1 MQDLIQLLGGQ
12 PPRVPVVTVSR
23 ADDDPAALRAWRVL
37 RERAFVDRLGLFE
50 GSDLDAADTDPATV
64 VLVATVLGEVVGGVR
79 LHPVA
84 GTDPALGWWQGGRL
98 VCSPSPARGV
108 GSALVRAACAVAE
121 AAGVL
126 RFEATVIEA
135 NAGLF
140 DRLGWERVRP
150 VEVRGAPH
158 QLMRWPV
165 ERVAALVRATKSE
178 LGPLLADVRPGGDG
192 WVGDDA
198 APVPGSDGVA
208 SVDAI
213 LPAMVA
219 RDPVWAGWC
228 GILVGAGDLAA
239 MGAVPRGV
247 LGALGAPTAAHAA
260 QVLHGLRAASD
271 AFALPILG
279 GHTQLGAP
287 ASLAVTALGSTS
299 RPVPS
304 GGGRPGHDVRLTVD
318 LGGGWR
324 PGYRARQCGLHLDQ
338 DPRRA
343 RRDALGGR
351 QGSPRRGQGR
361 QHGRPRR
368 HPRDARRGQRVRRG
382 ARRGDGAPTGRGAD
396 GRLGHLLPRDGVA
409 ERRRAG
415 PGLAGRWSRRH
426 GGLRPADHRPG
437 SAPALA
443 RRRGDHRAVRHRDRD
458 GTGRRVSVL

>member
-247 LGALGAPTAAHAA
+247 LDALGAPTAAHAA

-279 GHTQLGAP
+279 GHTQLGVP

-324 PGYRARQCGLHLDQ
+324 PGYQLRQWDSTSTRTRGELAAMLSVVARGAPAAAKDVSMAGLVGTLGMLAEASGCGAELDVVTVPRPTGVPMGDWATCFPGTGLLSADEPGRAWPDAGPAATAVCGRLTT
-338 DPRRA
+338 
-343 RRDALGGR
+343 
-351 QGSPRRGQGR
+351 GQG
-361 QHGRPRR
+361 
-368 HPRDARRGQRVRRG
+368 VRLRWL
-382 ARRGDGAPTGRGAD
+382 DGEVTTVLSGNVTGM
-396 GRLGHLLPRDGVA
+396 
-409 ERRRAG
+409 G
-415 PGLAGRWSRRH
+415 PG
-426 GGLRPADHRPG
+426 GG
-437 SAPALA
+437 
-443 RRRGDHRAVRHRDRD
+443 
-458 GTGRRVSVL
+458 

>member
-50 GSDLDAADTDPATV
+50 GSDLDAADADPATV

-165 ERVAALVRATKSE
+165 ERVAALVQATKSE

-279 GHTQLGAP
+279 GHTQLGVP

-324 PGYRARQCGLHLDQ
+324 PGYQLRQWDSTST
-338 DPRRA
+338 RT
-343 RRDALGGR
+343 
-351 QGSPRRGQGR
+351 RGELS
-361 QHGRPRR
+361 
-368 HPRDARRGQRVRRG
+368 AMLSVVARG
-382 ARRGDGAPTGRGAD
+382 APAAAKDVSMAGLVGTLGMLAEASGCGAELDVATVPRPAGVPMGDWATCFPGTGLLSADEPGRAWPDAGPAATAVCGRLTTGRGVRLRWPD
-396 GRLGHLLPRDGVA
+396 GEVTTMLSGNVTGMGP
-409 ERRRAG
+409 AG
-415 PGLAGRWSRRH
+415 G
-426 GGLRPADHRPG
+426 
-437 SAPALA
+437 
-443 RRRGDHRAVRHRDRD
+443 
-458 GTGRRVSVL
+458 